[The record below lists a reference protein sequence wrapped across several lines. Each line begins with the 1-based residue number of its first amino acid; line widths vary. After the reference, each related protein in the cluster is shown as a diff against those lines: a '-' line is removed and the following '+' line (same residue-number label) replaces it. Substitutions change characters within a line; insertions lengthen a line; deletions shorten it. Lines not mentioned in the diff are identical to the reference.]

1 MADTRLLDLPAEV
14 LLFIFE
20 HLDASD
26 STCLRLTCQSFYR
39 IHLDPWLGS
48 SLDRCAYWPA
58 WKGALPV
65 SGLWL
70 TLEDWFPA
78 HLHFNFELGKYVT
91 EKAFKQLEKKKR
103 AFRDARAARRRRARD
118 RGYRRWDMREALGD
132 ATTVR

>member
-1 MADTRLLDLPAEV
+1 VIQP
-14 LLFIFE
+14 
-20 HLDASD
+20 ASD
-26 STCLRLTCQSFYR
+26 SPASRSTEFTS
-39 IHLDPWLGS
+39 IHGS
-48 SLDRCAYWPA
+48 VPLWTGAYWPA